1 MADIDKSLPNQ
12 PEVTVED
19 QKTIEVDTGT
29 PVEPQ
34 KDIEVT
40 ETLDGG
46 AEISFDPNAII
57 PQSSNHTFK
66 I

>member
-34 KDIEVT
+34 K
-40 ETLDGG
+40 TLKL
-46 AEISFDPNAII
+46 
-57 PQSSNHTFK
+57 QK
-66 I
+66 L